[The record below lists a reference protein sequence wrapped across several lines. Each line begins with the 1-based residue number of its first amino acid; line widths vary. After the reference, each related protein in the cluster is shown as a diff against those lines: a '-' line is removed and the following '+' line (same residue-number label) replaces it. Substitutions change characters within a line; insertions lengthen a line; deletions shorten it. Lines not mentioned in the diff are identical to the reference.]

1 MSRQRQI
8 YRREQIEELKAAY
21 YKTDDADTRTR
32 YQAVRLYA
40 EGYGVAQISAI
51 TGCHRARLMEW
62 CRKYGEQG
70 VNGLLDHR
78 GGDHRSHLNTAQM
91 KDLCERLHQYSPRD
105 VMGGATATSSGQYWT
120 VRDLAQ
126 VIARWYG
133 VTWRSG
139 ASYQAVFKHCGFSY
153 QRTEK
158 VYKSRRS
165 EQVADFEAELEKNS
179 STSRKMRPTR

>member
-1 MSRQRQI
+1 MSRQRQV
-8 YRREQIEELKAAY
+8 YSQEQIETLKRAEQGTKDAA
-21 YKTDDADTRTR
+21 TRTR

-40 EGYGVAQISAI
+40 EGYRVEQISQI

-62 CRKYGEQG
+62 CDKYQKRGTS
-70 VNGLLDHR
+70 GLLDHR
-78 GGDHRSHLNTAQM
+78 GGNQRSKLNREQIRELA
-91 KDLCERLHQYSPRD
+91 ERLHQYNPRD
-105 VMGGATATSSGQYWT
+105 VLGSATATSSGQYWT
-120 VRDLAQ
+120 VRDLVQ

-139 ASYQAVFKHCGFSY
+139 ASYQSVFKECGFSY

-165 EQVADFEAELEKNS
+165 QQVADFEADLEKN
-179 STSRKMRPTR
+179 

>member
-1 MSRQRQI
+1 MSRQRQKYSQEEI
-8 YRREQIEELKAAY
+8 ESLKRAEQETKDAA
-21 YKTDDADTRTR
+21 TRTR

-40 EGYGVAQISAI
+40 EGYRVEQISQI

-62 CRKYGEQG
+62 CRKYQDTGIS
-70 VNGLLDHR
+70 GLLDHR
-78 GGDHRSHLNTAQM
+78 GGDQRSQLSRGQIRELT
-91 KDLCERLHQYSPRD
+91 ERLHEYRPRD
-105 VMGGATATSSGQYWT
+105 VLGSATATSSGQYWT

-133 VTWRSG
+133 VQWRSG
-139 ASYQAVFKHCGFSY
+139 ASYQAVFKVCGFSY

-165 EQVADFEAELEKNS
+165 QQVTDFEAELEKN
-179 STSRKMRPTR
+179 